1 MEETT
6 QGVWRF
12 WMDTGG
18 TFTDCLALAP
28 DGSRSRLKVLSSGCL
43 RARVEAVDGTGGLV
57 LSGLP
62 ESCDGILGGYSIE
75 GTHSGARGMLAA
87 WESAARFARIETA
100 RGTFAVGEIATL
112 SAGEEAPVVAMRLV
126 TGTPLGRALPA
137 VELRLATT
145 RGTNALLEGK
155 GARPALFVTRGFGDV
170 LRIGDQRRPELFAL
184 AVRKP
189 EPLHGAVVEVAERL
203 AADGSVLEAFDPVAL
218 RGEAKRLVAAGVEA
232 AAVALLHGYLN
243 PTHERAVAAVL
254 REAGF
259 RWVSLSSELAPLIKI
274 VPRAETAVVDA
285 ALAPVMETYL
295 SGVGRAVDEARFW
308 VMTSAGGLVPRSTY
322 RPKDSLLSG
331 PAGGV
336 SGASAVARRV
346 GWPRVLTFDMGGTS
360 TDVARIDGECEYRFQ
375 HAVGPARVFA
385 PALRVESVAA
395 GGGSICR
402 FDGAAL
408 VVGPASAGA
417 DPGPACYGAGGPLTL
432 TDVNLLAGRLDPG
445 LFGLPVF
452 AEAAEARLDEVV
464 AAVAAKEGRLPE
476 RRTVLEGFLSIAD
489 ERMADAIR
497 TISVREG
504 YDPEEYALLAF
515 GGAGGLHACAVAERL
530 GMKRIVY
537 PADSGLLS
545 AAGLQAAVPERIAQ
559 RQILRPWS
567 EVGADLEGAIEV
579 LRAEADEALRA
590 DGVASADAIV
600 RRAEVE
606 LRFAGQEAGVALGAM
621 PTETLEARFRES
633 YERRYGYLP
642 VGRETEVVAL
652 RVVVSGARTESERE
666 RFEDCGPGP
675 VGASVDGRPS
685 VARRDAL
692 VSGMWIPGNTLVQDR
707 FGTLFVARGWSG
719 VVGSE
724 GTILLE
730 RTREGFGP
738 EDAGPAAA
746 AGADVVELEL
756 FTCRFSASVEESGEL
771 LRRCAS
777 SVNVKERLDFSC
789 ALLDAAGG
797 LVANA
802 PHIPVHLGAL
812 GECVRRVA
820 ETLPLGRDD
829 VAVTNHPGF
838 GGSHLPDV
846 TLVAP
851 VHADDGSL
859 LGYVANRAHHA
870 EIGGMR
876 PGSMPPMARSLEEEG
891 VVVAPML
898 LARAGRADWEGIRRV
913 LTAARFPTRAVEEN
927 LADLHAQL
935 AAARRGVEALRELA
949 RTHGAERVRWFM
961 GALQARSAGALA
973 EALRALGTRPREAA
987 DTLDDGTIVRVT
999 CGPDADRGRWTI
1011 DFAGTAAVHPGNFN
1025 ATPGIVRSAV
1035 IYVLRLLAG
1044 YDLPLNEGLLRDVDL
1059 RIPAGSMLAPG
1070 FPADP
1075 SACPAVVAGN
1085 VETSQ
1090 RLVDVL
1096 VRAFGLS
1103 ACSQGTMNNTIFGNA
1118 RFSCY
1123 ETIGGGA
1130 GAGPGWHGANGVHTH
1145 MTNTAI
1151 TDAEVMELR
1160 MPVRV
1165 ERFALRAG
1173 SGGGGR
1179 WRGGDGLE
1187 RRLRFLEPVSVSLL
1201 GQRRVFG
1208 PPGAEGGA
1216 DGAVGRQWIERATG
1230 EVETLDGV
1238 CGVELAAGDV
1248 LALLTPGGGGWG
1260 R

>member
-62 ESCDGILGGYSIE
+62 ESCDGIFGGYSIE
-75 GTHSGARGMLAA
+75 GAHSGARGMLVA
-87 WESAARFARIETA
+87 WESAARFARIEAA
-100 RGTFAVGEIATL
+100 RGAFAVGEIATL

-126 TGTPLGRALPA
+126 TGTPLDRALPA

-218 RGEAKRLVAAGVEA
+218 RGEAERLVATGVEA

-243 PTHERAVAAVL
+243 PAHERAVAAVL

-259 RWVSLSSELAPLIKI
+259 RWVSLSSESAPLIKI

-285 ALAPVMETYL
+285 ALAPVMESYL

-308 VMTSAGGLVPRSTY
+308 VMTSAGGLVPRPTY

-336 SGASAVARRV
+336 SGAAAIARRA
-346 GWPRVLTFDMGGTS
+346 GRSRVLTFDMGGTS

-375 HAVGPARVFA
+375 HAVGPAKVFA

-408 VVGPASAGA
+408 VVGPESAGA

-432 TDVNLLAGRLDPG
+432 TDVNLLTGRLDPA

-452 AEAAEARLDEVV
+452 AEAAEARLGEVL

-504 YDPEEYALLAF
+504 YAPQEYALLAF

-530 GMKRIVY
+530 GMERILY

-545 AAGLQAAVPERIAQ
+545 AAGLQVAVPERIVQ
-559 RQILRPWS
+559 RQVLRSWS
-567 EVGADLEGAIEV
+567 EVGTDLEAAIEA
-579 LRAEADEALRA
+579 LRAEAVEALRA
-590 DGVASADAIV
+590 DGVAAKDAIV

-652 RVVVSGARTESERE
+652 RVVVSGVRTEAERE

-675 VGASVDGRPS
+675 AGLAPEGRPS
-685 VARRDAL
+685 VVRREGL
-692 VSGMWIPGNTLVQDR
+692 VSGTRIQGNTLVQDR
-707 FGTLFVARGWSG
+707 FGTLFVAGGWSG

-730 RTREGFGP
+730 RARESP
-738 EDAGPAAA
+738 VAVDADP
-746 AGADVVELEL
+746 GADVVELEL

-812 GECVRRVA
+812 GECVRRVVGV
-820 ETLPLGRDD
+820 LPLGRDD

-876 PGSMPPMARSLEEEG
+876 PGSMPPMARCLEEEG

-898 LARAGRADWEGIRRV
+898 LASGGRADWEGMRRV
-913 LTAARFPTRAVEEN
+913 LTTARFPTRAVEEN

-949 RTHGAERVRWFM
+949 RAHGAERVRWFM
-961 GALQARSAGALA
+961 GALQGRSAQALA
-973 EALRALGTRPREAA
+973 EGLRALGMRPREAEDA
-987 DTLDDGTIVRVT
+987 LDDGSIVRVA
-999 CGPDADRGRWTI
+999 CRPDAHSGRWTI

-1044 YDLPLNEGLLRDVDL
+1044 HDLPLNEGLLRDVDL
-1059 RIPAGSMLAPG
+1059 RIPAGSMLAPE

-1130 GAGPGWHGANGVHTH
+1130 GAGPGWHGASGVHSH

-1173 SGGGGR
+1173 SGGEGR

-1201 GQRRVFG
+1201 GQRRVSG
-1208 PPGAEGGA
+1208 PPGAEGGG
-1216 DGAVGRQWIERATG
+1216 DGTSGRQWIERATG